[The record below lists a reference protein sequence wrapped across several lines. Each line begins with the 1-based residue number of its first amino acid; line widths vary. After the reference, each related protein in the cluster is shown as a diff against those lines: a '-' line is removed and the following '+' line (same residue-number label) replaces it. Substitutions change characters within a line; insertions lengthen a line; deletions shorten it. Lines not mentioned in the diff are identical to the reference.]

1 MLASRTSLEASA
13 PKPPNPETEVTEGP
27 KAQGSSGGQCGPSRL
42 LTIHLCLSAFRVWKT
57 GRLGVS
63 PIFLESWR
71 GRERPEPLRREGPSW
86 ESQLAGPSP
95 PLGHS
100 EGAAPSGAEQR
111 GLRRR
116 QGEGDA
122 SRCPRGTADTLS
134 SLTVHALERQES
146 SALLHLYILLE
157 GEGELLQPSND
168 LLHLPSPKPAQDPAG
183 GPYIAPCPRCCR
195 WRPLKGH
202 SLVPPPLIPGGA
214 SCQVTAK
221 RLSKHRCLTTP
232 T

>member
-27 KAQGSSGGQCGPSRL
+27 KAQGSSGGQCGPSQL
-42 LTIHLCLSAFRVWKT
+42 LTIHLCLSAFPVWKM

-71 GRERPEPLRREGPSW
+71 GRKRPETLRREGPSW
-86 ESQLAGPSP
+86 ESQLAGSSP
-95 PLGHS
+95 ALGHG

-122 SRCPRGTADTLS
+122 SRSPRGTADTLS
-134 SLTVHALERQES
+134 SLTVHALERQEES

-168 LLHLPSPKPAQDPAG
+168 LLHLPSPVGPPKPTQDPAG
-183 GPYIAPCPRCCR
+183 GPYIARCR
-195 WRPLKGH
+195 RRPLKGH
-202 SLVPPPLIPGGA
+202 SLMPPPSSPGEPA
-214 SCQVTAK
+214 A
-221 RLSKHRCLTTP
+221 R
-232 T
+232 